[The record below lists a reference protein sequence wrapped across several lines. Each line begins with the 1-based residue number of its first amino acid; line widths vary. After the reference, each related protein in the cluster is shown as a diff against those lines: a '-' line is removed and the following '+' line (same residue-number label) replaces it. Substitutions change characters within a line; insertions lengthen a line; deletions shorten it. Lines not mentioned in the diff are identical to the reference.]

1 MLSVKFKSE
10 VMCASLTFLLTF
22 IKSVPMYVCVW
33 VSLPLITTCLM
44 ADGEV
49 SNPEASGVFCPVA
62 NGVVSTG
69 GLEASLILVTELAP

>member
-1 MLSVKFKSE
+1 
-10 VMCASLTFLLTF
+10 MC
-22 IKSVPMYVCVW
+22 VGR

-49 SNPEASGVFCPVA
+49 SNPEASGVFCPVGD
-62 NGVVSTG
+62 GVVSTG